1 MPDRKV
7 KAFAEEFVLARG
19 SLRKVPQGLG
29 ESPQSYT
36 SARENSVKVSFVTI
50 GTIFAHQLA
59 DKVSKEAPVWQSG
72 CSNLAVYVC
81 D

>member
-29 ESPQSYT
+29 ESPQSYA
-36 SARENSVKVSFVTI
+36 SARENSVKV
-50 GTIFAHQLA
+50 AL
-59 DKVSKEAPVWQSG
+59 
-72 CSNLAVYVC
+72 
-81 D
+81 